1 MTNNINTLNNIKSG
15 KNVKVMG
22 IQGGRNVRN
31 RLMEMGVVEGV
42 SIYVVTNNGGP
53 LIISI
58 DNSRFAMGRGVA
70 QKITVNS

>member
-42 SIYVVTNNGGP
+42 SIYVVTNNG
-53 LIISI
+53 
-58 DNSRFAMGRGVA
+58 DH
-70 QKITVNS
+70 